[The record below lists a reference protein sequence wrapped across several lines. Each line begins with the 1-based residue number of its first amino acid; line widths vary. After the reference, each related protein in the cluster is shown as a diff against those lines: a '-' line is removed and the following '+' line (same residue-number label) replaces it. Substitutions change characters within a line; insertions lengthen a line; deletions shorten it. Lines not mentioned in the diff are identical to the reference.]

1 MFPRLVVF
9 DLDGTLVDSR
19 RDIARS
25 ANELVERHGGRP
37 LAEDAIVT
45 MVGEGAR
52 RLIERAFDAAG
63 LGQTED
69 RHVGEFVE
77 IYGRRLI
84 ETTKLY
90 EGVAPLL
97 DGLAAR
103 AALAVITNKPTELS
117 CRLLE
122 HFGLAHYFSTITG
135 GDSPYPRKPAP
146 ASLRAAMHAA
156 RAEPDETVMVGD
168 SHIDLRTARAAGVRF
183 CLAGYGFGVEQMPDG
198 LLSPDDL
205 VARRPLD
212 LPDLLADTVPLPPA
226 ASH

>member
-19 RDIARS
+19 RDIAHS
-25 ANELVERHGGRP
+25 ANELVELHGGRP
-37 LAEDAIVT
+37 LPEAAIVR

-52 RLIERAFDAAG
+52 RLIERAFDASG
-63 LGQTED
+63 LGAPND
-69 RHVGEFVE
+69 HHVEEFVG
-77 IYGRRLI
+77 IYARRLI
-84 ETTKLY
+84 ETTELY

-103 AALAVITNKPTELS
+103 AALALITNKPTVLS

-122 HFGLAHYFSTITG
+122 HFGLAHYFSTVTG

-146 ASLRAAMHAA
+146 DSLRAAMHAA
-156 RAEPDETVMVGD
+156 RAEQDETVMVGD
-168 SHIDLRTARAAGVRF
+168 SHIDLGTARAAGVRF
-183 CLAGYGFGVEQMPDG
+183 CLAGYGFGVEQMPEG

-205 VARRPLD
+205 VARRPLE
-212 LPDLLADTVPLPPA
+212 LPDLLAGPVPVPPA